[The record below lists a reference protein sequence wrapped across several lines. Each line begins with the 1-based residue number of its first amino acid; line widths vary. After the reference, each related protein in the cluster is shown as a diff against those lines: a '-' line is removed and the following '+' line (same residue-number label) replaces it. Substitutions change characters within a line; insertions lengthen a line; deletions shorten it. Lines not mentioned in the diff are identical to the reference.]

1 VKQGKREKRREK
13 RKRANIYEVTCEVIG
28 KNRDEKCWKEERSV
42 VVFKPTGVQR
52 KALALLKSGAKHILL
67 FGGSRSG
74 KTTVLVMAVIF
85 RALRYAGSRHLIC
98 RYRAKDARSSVLR
111 ETLFPR
117 LDNTV
122 GKGGY
127 RYLAHESMITLF
139 NGSEIWIGGLGDR
152 EQADKILGHEYNT
165 IYFNEIS
172 QLSYAAVTTAYS
184 RLAMRVQGC
193 RNLFFYD
200 CNPGSPLHWAYKIFV
215 LKKTFLT
222 GEPLEKPE
230 LYQSMTLNPE
240 DNRDNLPEDYIA
252 DILDALP
259 EKQRA
264 RFRDGLWVKAEGVVY
279 DRFDETMIVGTADL
293 PKEFDRFAAGQ
304 DFGLNVTFVKIGWVG
319 DVVYVIGDYGAFNM
333 TARSF
338 NDELAARG
346 LLDCAVLPMPVYC
359 DPAGGERIQEITGG
373 VKANNSVESGI
384 DFINAKIERKQ
395 FFVCENCTGVL
406 SEIWDYCRDEAGE
419 IVKTNDHYM
428 DALRYAVFSDV
439 RRGVVMI

>member
-1 VKQGKREKRREK
+1 MG
-13 RKRANIYEVTCEVIG
+13 T
-28 KNRDEKCWKEERSV
+28 S
-42 VVFKPTGVQR
+42 VVFKPTAIQK

-74 KTTVLVMAVIF
+74 KTTVIIIAIIF
-85 RALRYAGSRHLIC
+85 RALCYAGSRHLVC
-98 RYRAKDARSSVLR
+98 RYRAKDAKSSVLR
-111 ETLFPR
+111 ETLFPC
-117 LDNTV
+117 LKNTV
-122 GKGGY
+122 GTDGY
-127 RYLAHESMITLF
+127 KFLTHESVITLF

-184 RLAMRVQGC
+184 RLAMRIEGC

-215 LKKTFLT
+215 LKKTFQT

-230 LYQSMTLNPE
+230 LYQSMLLNPF
-240 DNRDNLPEDYIA
+240 DNQENLPEDYIS

-264 RFRDGLWVKAEGVVY
+264 RFRDGLWVKADGVIY
-279 DRFDETMIVGTADL
+279 DRFEESMIIKADDL
-293 PKEFDRFAAGQ
+293 PKEFDRIAAGQ
-304 DFGLNVTFVKIGWVG
+304 DFGLNITFVKIGWVG
-319 DVVYVIGDYGAFNM
+319 ETIYVLCDYGAFNM
-333 TARSF
+333 TTKSF
-338 NDELAARG
+338 NDEVCARG
-346 LLDCAVLPMPVYC
+346 WLDYQSDIGCPVYC

-373 VKANNSVESGI
+373 VKANNSVDSGI
-384 DFINAKIERKQ
+384 DYINAKMERRQ
-395 FFVCENCTGVL
+395 FFVSDRCNGVL
-406 SEIWDYCRDEAGE
+406 SEIWDYCRNEAGE
-419 IVKTNDHYM
+419 IVKVNDHYL

-439 RRGVVMI
+439 QYGVIMS